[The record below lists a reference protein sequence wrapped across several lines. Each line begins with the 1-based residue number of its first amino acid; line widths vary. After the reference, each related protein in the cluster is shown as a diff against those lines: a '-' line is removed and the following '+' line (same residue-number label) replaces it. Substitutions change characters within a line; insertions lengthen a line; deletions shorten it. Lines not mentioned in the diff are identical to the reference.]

1 MSQSITRREF
11 LKAGV
16 VLGALPLAS
25 MVHAH
30 GSDRIKVGLVGCGG
44 RGTGAAIDCLRADEG
59 TVIWAMGDIFEDRLS
74 ASYEGLKEQFPERVQ
89 VASERRFVGFDAYK
103 KVLESGIDLVLLCT
117 PPAFRPIHFLAAVEA
132 GTHVFMEKPVAVC
145 PEGVRMVLRG
155 DEIARQ
161 KRLGVM
167 PGTQYRWHP
176 GYQGVIE
183 RIRAGHIGEIRAAYA
198 YYNAASP
205 APRPRE
211 AGWSD
216 LVYQLRNWLFYTWL
230 SGDQPVEQ
238 FVHNIDV
245 MNWVMGSVPVRA
257 MAMGGRQA
265 RTAPEYGDVY
275 DHFAIEYEYPNGV
288 RVLAMCRQMDN
299 TAYRVSN
306 LVVGAEG
313 QALMEQFTNF
323 YVRGKETWEPGK
335 QWLNPYVEEHRVLIQ
350 SIRKGDPINETRTI
364 AESTLTA
371 IMGRMSAY
379 TGKIVT
385 WEAALNSKLN
395 YVERVI
401 NIDLRQPRAARP
413 CTDTR
418 QDAADIGGTLSACWA
433 LGLGWLRRLR

>member
-16 VLGALPLAS
+16 ALSALPLAS
-25 MVHAH
+25 MVHAQ

-59 TVIWAMGDIFEDRLS
+59 TVIWAMGDIFEDRLN
-74 ASYEGLKEQFPERVQ
+74 ASHEGLKEQFPDRVQ
-89 VASERRFVGFDAYK
+89 VAPERRFLGFDAYK

-132 GTHVFMEKPVAVC
+132 GKHVFMEKPVAVC

-155 DEIARQ
+155 GEIAQQ

-216 LVYQLRNWLFYTWL
+216 MVYQLRNWLFYTWL
-230 SGDQPVEQ
+230 AGDQPVEQ

-275 DHFAIEYEYPNGV
+275 DHFAIEYEYPNSV

-306 LVVGAEG
+306 TVVGAEG

-323 YVRGKETWEPGK
+323 YVRGKETWEPGR

-401 NIDLRQPRAARP
+401 NIDYDSPAPHDPVPIPGKTPL
-413 CTDTR
+413 
-418 QDAADIGGTLSACWA
+418 I
-433 LGLGWLRRLR
+433 

>member
-1 MSQSITRREF
+1 MTQAEALQGSGTIGTVDAISPSISRREF
-11 LKAGV
+11 LKAGIA
-16 VLGALPLAS
+16 LGALPLAT
-25 MVHAH
+25 MVHAQ
-30 GSDRIKVGLVGCGG
+30 GSDRIKVGVVGCGG
-44 RGTGAAIDCLRADEG
+44 RGTGAALDCLRADDG
-59 TVIWAMGDIFEDRLS
+59 TVIWALGDIFEDRLN
-74 ASYEGLKEQFPERVQ
+74 ASYEGLKEQFAERVQ
-89 VASERRFVGFDAYK
+89 VPPERRFVGFDAYQ
-103 KVLESGIDLVLLCT
+103 KVLASGIDLVLLCE

-132 GTHVFMEKPVAVC
+132 GVHVFMEKPVAVC

-155 DEIARQ
+155 DAIARQ

-216 LVYQLRNWLFYTWL
+216 MVYQLRNWLFYTWL
-230 SGDQPVEQ
+230 AGDQPVEQ

-245 MNWVMGSVPVRA
+245 MNWVMGSVPLRA

-306 LVVGAEG
+306 TVVGAEG

-364 AESTLTA
+364 ADSTLTA
-371 IMGRMSAY
+371 MMGRMSAY

-385 WEAALNSKLN
+385 WEAALNSKQNL
-395 YVERVI
+395 VERVQSLTY
-401 NIDLRQPRAARP
+401 DSPAP
-413 CTDTR
+413 
-418 QDAADIGGTLSACWA
+418 QDPVPTPGKTPLI
-433 LGLGWLRRLR
+433 